1 MGAIGKYLDFLWNSF
16 QYDITV
22 FSHGWLYYWLL
33 IPAIGYAA
41 FFVLKWVFLT
51 VPLWMPFAILV
62 RLFNPPVPNCRNC
75 AYRTILDTEPGLE
88 EGEYVPE
95 NDDEPKVQAVTE
107 PDNDTDS
114 KSST

>member
-75 AYRTILDTEPGLE
+75 AYRTIIDIEPGAE
-88 EGEYVPE
+88 EREELTGYTE
-95 NDDEPKVQAVTE
+95 EPKSQAIIE
-107 PDNDTDS
+107 PGEDTDS
-114 KSST
+114 KSSS